1 MMKGENQIF
10 KILRDSCIKCLNE
23 MGITDDFDVRRFAQA
38 NVAHGNRLILLNMI
52 GSQRVGWQAHNYK
65 YSASLGKEFRE
76 DEWLDQQSWQFSF
89 IKKMTNNDTVDTI
102 SADDMCNFMITW
114 FNGVGNLDLREKGI
128 ANLIIDPH
136 SVIVYN
142 DDSDLYQRRPVF
154 TMEVQ
159 IPKSFKWVVPD
170 LSAMD
175 VETYPI

>member
-1 MMKGENQIF
+1 
-10 KILRDSCIKCLNE
+10 
-23 MGITDDFDVRRFAQA
+23 
-38 NVAHGNRLILLNMI
+38 
-52 GSQRVGWQAHNYK
+52 
-65 YSASLGKEFRE
+65 
-76 DEWLDQQSWQFSF
+76 
-89 IKKMTNNDTVDTI
+89 MTNNDTVDTI

-175 VETYPI
+175 VETYPV